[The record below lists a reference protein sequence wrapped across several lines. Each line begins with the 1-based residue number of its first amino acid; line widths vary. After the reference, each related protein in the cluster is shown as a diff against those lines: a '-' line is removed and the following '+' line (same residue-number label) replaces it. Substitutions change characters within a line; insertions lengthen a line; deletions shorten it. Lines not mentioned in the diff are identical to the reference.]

1 MQAPGRVFKIFC
13 PYSFMTDLI
22 AGIVAAMIYSGYFVL
37 FFGIFTMFLAIL
49 NKAKFRTYRL
59 DRFYRPRFTFL
70 TPAYNEEQF
79 IEGTIRAFLNTSY
92 PNRLKELVIVND
104 GSTDRTPEI
113 AARYATRIVD
123 ASTGRARPGRRRVT
137 SRYPPITLINKKGGG
152 KGKAYALNTGL
163 PHVKGELVLITDGDI
178 RIRRD
183 IFEQSAKH
191 FTDPEVG
198 ALVGYA
204 SIEKTGRSP
213 LEGFIDFEFFSSQE
227 LQRRGFNVMGVHFI
241 IPGGMSVFRAG
252 LIESMGGY
260 PPDTLA
266 EDTDLSF
273 NIMMKSGR
281 RVHYDTR
288 VRVISNE
295 PLKLRDLWNQRVRWA
310 RGNLQV
316 TWKHRNRVGH
326 RRYGRAAT
334 VIYPFWLVYIILPV
348 AFLLSAG
355 GIMLDMTWSLGTQF
369 PQLIRDILVLSFFGT
384 WLFSA
389 VLYRGRSAL
398 EGLLSPGVP
407 VFTAFFSFLFLDQG
421 IVGLVAYLGFPNLA
435 WLVGTALGLWI
446 LLAIPGSYLSLW
458 LSDRHQRLGTLL
470 QLGVFGYWMFLITC
484 VVHGYGKELARHPN
498 IWIKTR
504 KDI

>member
-1 MQAPGRVFKIFC
+1 MA
-13 PYSFMTDLI
+13 DI
-22 AGIVAAMIYSGYFVL
+22 AASLVAAMIYSGYFVL
-37 FFGIFTMFLAIL
+37 FFGIFVMFLAVL

-59 DRFYRPRFTFL
+59 DRAYRPSFTFL

-79 IEGTIRAFLNTSY
+79 IEGTIKAFLNTSY
-92 PNRLKELVIVND
+92 PNRLKQMIIVND
-104 GSTDRTPEI
+104 GSTDRTPGI
-113 AARYATRIVD
+113 ARKYATHIAS
-123 ASTGRARPGRRRVT
+123 ASTGRTRPGRRRV
-137 SRYPPITLINKKGGG
+137 SPRYPKITLVNKEGGG

-163 PHVKGELVLITDGDI
+163 PYVKGDLVLITDGDI
-178 RIRRD
+178 RIQRD

-191 FTDPEVG
+191 FTDPGVG

-241 IPGGMSVFRAG
+241 IPGGMSIFRAG

-273 NIMMKSGR
+273 NIMMKSEK
-281 RVHYDTR
+281 RVHYDTG

-295 PLKLRDLWNQRVRWA
+295 PMKLRDLWNQRVRWA

-316 TWKHRNRVGH
+316 TWKHRNRVG
-326 RRYGRAAT
+326 RPRYGRAAT
-334 VIYPFWLVYIILPV
+334 VIYPFWLVYIILPI

-355 GIMLDMTWSLGTQF
+355 GIILDTAWALDTQF
-369 PQLIRDILVLSFFGT
+369 PQVIKDILILSFFGT

-398 EGLLSPGVP
+398 EGLMSPGIP
-407 VFTAFFSFLFLDQG
+407 VFVAFFSFLFLDSG
-421 IVGLVAYLGFPNLA
+421 VIGMISYLGFPQLTWLA
-435 WLVGTALGLWI
+435 GTVLGTWI
-446 LLAIPGSYLSLW
+446 LLAIPGTYLSLR

-470 QLGVFGYWMFLITC
+470 QLAVFGYWMFLITC
-484 VVHGYGKELARHPN
+484 VVHGYGKELARHES